1 MEWPCIRLHLMIA
14 ITVGVATSSSI
25 AQNANR
31 PFVEWLAHNQGNL
44 QIEVDNCGNL
54 GAEGLHMQLNDPLT
68 GEPLRRG
75 MIYPKRSD
83 IWSGGPISIRV
94 GAIVGNDTLVSTS
107 SPWQGEPH
115 LGGEF
120 WPDLYPFGAF
130 KYESNNFGGANYSP
144 SARSE
149 LDLVC
154 AYADTLTNR
163 LIVGRNEP
171 RDHIPLGIKVTQ
183 RSMAW
188 GAANIDDFILVDYTI
203 ENIGHKILKDVY
215 VGVIALAHFGYYT
228 DWNPAATDNLVGF
241 LKTWPAPEG
250 CGFDDTIN
258 IAYGMDNDGD
268 PSGDQWDYR
277 SPLAASGV
285 CLLKLPIEPIK
296 YNYNWWSS
304 YIDWQTYQQGEWEP
318 RPRGTEDDPFLG
330 DGSGDRDF
338 GPDANRYYVMRHH
351 EFDYDQMYSAVDM
364 SEAGWKRPDQNALVI
379 ASGGWTEYMLS
390 FGGFTLGPGA
400 KAGFTIAIVAGD
412 NIHVNPTDFATYW
425 NPYNPAAYYETLD
438 FTELAT
444 NARWAK
450 WVYDNPGVD
459 TDGDGYFGKF
469 RVCDADTQWYEGDGV
484 PDFRAD
490 IPPPSPKLKV
500 IPSLGKLV
508 IRWNGYYSENT
519 IDPFTRQKDFEG
531 YRVYV
536 GLDDRESSMSTMISW
551 DYQDYNRYY
560 LKKKPNNTFAWVTG
574 DLPFTLDSLRTLYGS
589 TFNPLLYTKENPLHI
604 LDTLYMFTPVDY
616 NMSSLIAPGV
626 HKVYPEA
633 RYLGTDTSQWTEDDL
648 TTEHGGRL
656 PKYYEYEYEIDNLL
670 PTIAQYVSVTAFD
683 FGFSKGNIPAK
694 ESSKRQNMTVAYAQT
709 SSDSAVDK
717 GLNVYVYPNPYRLY
731 VNYAAQ
737 GYENHDNRQIPS
749 RSHRVNFGNLPP
761 KCKISIFS
769 LDGDLIRSWDHDYSP
784 TDPQAMHDAWD
795 LITRNTMLV
804 VSGLYYWVVE
814 SEGRTQIGKFVVIE

>member
-1 MEWPCIRLHLMIA
+1 
-14 ITVGVATSSSI
+14 
-25 AQNANR
+25 
-31 PFVEWLAHNQGNL
+31 
-44 QIEVDNCGNL
+44 
-54 GAEGLHMQLNDPLT
+54 
-68 GEPLRRG
+68 
-75 MIYPKRSD
+75 
-83 IWSGGPISIRV
+83 
-94 GAIVGNDTLVSTS
+94 
-107 SPWQGEPH
+107 
-115 LGGEF
+115 
-120 WPDLYPFGAF
+120 
-130 KYESNNFGGANYSP
+130 
-144 SARSE
+144 
-149 LDLVC
+149 
-154 AYADTLTNR
+154 
-163 LIVGRNEP
+163 
-171 RDHIPLGIKVTQ
+171 
-183 RSMAW
+183 
-188 GAANIDDFILVDYTI
+188 
-203 ENIGHKILKDVY
+203 
-215 VGVIALAHFGYYT
+215 
-228 DWNPAATDNLVGF
+228 
-241 LKTWPAPEG
+241 
-250 CGFDDTIN
+250 
-258 IAYGMDNDGD
+258 MDNDGD